1 MRAIFVSTGMLR
13 TEESLYD
20 GRPDESPINEP
31 YLGVQYLL
39 EAVQERAVVGHKKLA
54 ASRSS
59 FTSR

>member
-1 MRAIFVSTGMLR
+1 MLR